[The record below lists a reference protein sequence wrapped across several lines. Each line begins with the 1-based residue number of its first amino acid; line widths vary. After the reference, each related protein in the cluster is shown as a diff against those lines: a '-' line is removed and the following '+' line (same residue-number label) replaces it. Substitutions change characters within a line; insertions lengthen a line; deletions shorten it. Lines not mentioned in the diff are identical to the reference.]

1 MKSQKPFKK
10 RFRNL
15 VILLAALF
23 FLMFGLR
30 ILYGYMFSEIRNT
43 RTDDQELFSSF
54 GDVKKNYASEKSS
67 YSKESQVNYPE
78 QTQEKPDESSSE
90 AKYEKTATLKSKT
103 TQFDKDEAAIRKVV
117 KQFKA
122 AIQYEKKSGNAGSRE
137 LRLLI
142 GVTPE
147 RFDSFYVAAQKIGSL
162 KFNEVVKVDKT
173 NDYRKLMAEKESYE
187 KILASLNELKTKS
200 GEIKDYISLH
210 DKILEIETAMQDIG
224 VKLGDYKSEE
234 QFCTIKFSL
243 LEGTIEK
250 TNDSFWLRFQIALK
264 WTMIYYA
271 LLICIL
277 AGIAIVAYFMLLII
291 DKVTLLKERW
301 APRNKQ

>member
-10 RFRNL
+10 RFWKL
-15 VILLAALF
+15 VFLLAALF
-23 FLMFGLR
+23 FVMLGLR
-30 ILYGYMFSEIRNT
+30 ILYGYMYSEIRNT
-43 RTDDQELFSSF
+43 KTDEQEVFSSF
-54 GDVKKNYASEKSS
+54 GEVKKNYASEKSS
-67 YSKESQVNYPE
+67 YSKESKADYVE
-78 QTQEKPDESSSE
+78 QNQGKSDESSSE

-103 TQFDKDEAAIRKVV
+103 TQFDKDEASIRKVV
-117 KQFKA
+117 KEFKA
-122 AIQYEKKSGNAGSRE
+122 AIQYEKKSGNKGNRE

-147 RFDSFYVAAQKIGSL
+147 LFDSCYVAVQKIGSI

-173 NDYRKLMAEKESYE
+173 NDYRTLMAQKESYE

-210 DKILEIETAMQDIG
+210 DKILEIETSMQNIG

-243 LEGTIEK
+243 LEGTAEIK
-250 TNDSFWLRFQIALK
+250 TDSFWLRLQIALK
-264 WTMIYYA
+264 WTMIYYT
-271 LLICIL
+271 LLICSM
-277 AGIAIVAYFMLLII
+277 AGIALAAYLMLLII
-291 DKVTLLKERW
+291 DKVTVLKERW
-301 APRNKQ
+301 MPRNKQ